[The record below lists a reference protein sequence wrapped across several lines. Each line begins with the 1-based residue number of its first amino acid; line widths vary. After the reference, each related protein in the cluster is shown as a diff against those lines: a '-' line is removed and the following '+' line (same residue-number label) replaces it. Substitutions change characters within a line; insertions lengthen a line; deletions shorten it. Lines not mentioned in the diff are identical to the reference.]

1 MPSWCTPQIIPFL
14 HFPKWFLQEKQIIS
28 VYELSG
34 IIVYL
39 LFLLHLKPLDVTH
52 VTTPPAIDIFL
63 WLLCKLCCE
72 KFFCKVS
79 SCGNNISMYNLRM
92 WYNKKKDINLQYLKK
107 VSCIFGNVWI
117 LCWRS
122 LCCPYYMFSTF
133 ELFSGSLVCCYF
145 RTRWR
150 LWILI
155 FCEISHHRNHCYYI
169 KVEYLNLFNSL
180 ADIILKNRT
189 MKIKTIQI

>member
-1 MPSWCTPQIIPFL
+1 MIPSGKADHICLWALWDNC
-14 HFPKWFLQEKQIIS
+14 
-28 VYELSG
+28 
-34 IIVYL
+34 
-39 LFLLHLKPLDVTH
+39 LFVVSATFKASRRHTRDH
-52 VTTPPAIDIFL
+52 PPAIDIFL
-63 WLLCKLCCE
+63 WLLSKLCCE